1 MFGLKVQAQ
10 SLSFVRVFVI
20 WKSIFF
26 LTTFEEFGV
35 NSLGKSI
42 STTRLKS
49 KTFALQLSRPKI
61 IQIFYKTSCSKAC
74 FTDFSL
80 PFLFLSIFLISSFY
94 LTVNKY
100 VFEYSNFPN
109 IMSPEIT
116 IKPAVKTTACQPEC
130 KSHKLWWFLALQSWP
145 HPSWY
150 RIKEIYKSI
159 FVILETSARNQEKI
173 QKTIT

>member
-10 SLSFVRVFVI
+10 SLSFVRFFVI

-35 NSLGKSI
+35 NSLGKSV

-116 IKPAVKTTACQPEC
+116 IKPAVKTTACQPNV
-130 KSHKLWWFLALQSWP
+130 SHTNFDDFWP
-145 HPSWY
+145 CNHDPTPHGIVLRKFTRAS
-150 RIKEIYKSI
+150 
-159 FVILETSARNQEKI
+159 L
-173 QKTIT
+173 